1 LKIRNYMV
9 DDDFQLSLG
18 RVENPRLQEVDD
30 SFAKA
35 ILQLQFV
42 ATDEDGNELSRTDVF
57 SDVSFEA
64 CAAGIS
70 G

>member
-1 LKIRNYMV
+1 M
-9 DDDFQLSLG
+9 
-18 RVENPRLQEVDD
+18 VDD

-35 ILQLQFV
+35 FLQLQFV
-42 ATDEDGNELSRTDVF
+42 ATDDDGNELSRTVLF